1 MSNIN
6 DNKNDSIIE
15 GLTGFSIKEFVIIIA
30 VAYLSILTL
39 PAVVASLNLPP
50 LIVVVGVMC
59 IQYLL
64 LYFVGKNHESSILK
78 TMTSNGFLGWLMWLA
93 LVCMLM
99 LPVIH
104 LITLSG
110 IISINQSL

>member
-1 MSNIN
+1 MSNKN
-6 DNKNDSIIE
+6 DNKNDSILE
-15 GLTGFSIKEFVIIIA
+15 GLTGFSIKEFVIIII
-30 VAYLSILTL
+30 VAYLSVLTL
-39 PAVVASLNLPP
+39 PGVIASFNLPALP
-50 LIVVVGVMC
+50 VVVGIMFS
-59 IQYLL
+59 QYFLL
-64 LYFVGKNHESSILK
+64 FLVGKNHGNSILK

-110 IISINQSL
+110 FV

>member
-1 MSNIN
+1 MSNKN
-6 DNKNDSIIE
+6 DNKNDSILE
-15 GLTGFSIKEFVIIIA
+15 GLTGFSIKEFVIIII
-30 VAYLSILTL
+30 VAYLSVLTL
-39 PAVVASLNLPP
+39 PGVIASLNLPALP
-50 LIVVVGVMC
+50 VVVSVMFV
-59 IQYLL
+59 QYFL
-64 LYFVGKNHESSILK
+64 LYFVGKNHGNSILK

-110 IISINQSL
+110 FV